1 MNHYLKKLLIVITS
15 IFLFGK
21 EISVHPEPG
30 KGVYNK
36 PFFPMNDYRENI
48 LPPDSIWGFTLGSK
62 PASHDDIISYFE
74 YLDEVFS
81 NAKLYDYGK
90 TYEGRRLVYLV
101 ITSEK
106 NFSRLDTIR
115 DNISKLSDPRSID
128 NSSEV
133 KKIIAHTPAISWMSY
148 SIHGDELSGA
158 DAGVQLAFQLL
169 AGTDSYSKLIRD
181 SLVVCIDP
189 LQNPDGRTRF
199 LAQMTQWSGA
209 MVNYDIQ
216 SVHHRGNWP
225 QGRGNHYLF
234 DLNRDWFTQV
244 HPESKGKV
252 QAIMDWHPQL
262 VVDGHE
268 MGPLDTY
275 LFNPPRE
282 PYNPF
287 MPELIYKWWKIMSLE
302 HSAAF
307 DQNGWNYYTREWN
320 EELFPGYGSS
330 WSIYT
335 GAVGL
340 LYEQA
345 GVDGSQVIQRDGTV
359 LTYRESVHHQFISS
373 MANLITIAD
382 NRKDLLRDY
391 YSEKYESVYTK
402 TNRLKAFIFPKG
414 KNKFIEK
421 QFAET
426 LIRQGIEVGQTLQV
440 EKLKQ
445 ATKSDGTKKRNI
457 NIPKGSMLVRLDQP
471 NHALVNA
478 ILSFDIRLK
487 NSFLETERRQR
498 LKHSESRLYETTAWS
513 LPLAYGLEGY
523 YTSDLPPIVTTKY
536 VPYSSKGMVFN
547 PQPSFG
553 YLIPNSDYN
562 SYVLLNVLLGNHLK
576 VWTANKPLAINGNDF
591 PAGTFLLRLNAN
603 PQLTNDFIQ
612 TLALE
617 FGVDIYGVN
626 TGLADSGPDLGGG
639 EFRLLEEPKIALVG
653 GSPTSYYSFG
663 AAWHLLDSRLNV
675 PFSILEGGNFSGTD
689 LRNYNVIILP
699 SAWGGTQAYKRYFG
713 EAGIEKLIGW
723 IEDGGTVIAIGSGS
737 HFLTDTTVAISSVRQ
752 KRQILKN
759 LKDYEKSLEFLKS
772 VEDSEIDSLA
782 VWEGKEQISL
792 SKKEEFDFSIDEIE
806 DKDKLA
812 RKLAPRGM
820 LMKAN
825 LDKEHWL
832 SFGCGEYLIPMV
844 NTSVALVSDEHVSTV
859 ARFAKKD
866 KLRVSGLLWPE
877 ARERWAETVFATRE
891 GYGNGQVIL
900 FATDPNFRGYF
911 HNTER
916 MFLNA
921 IFLGPGFGT
930 HKAIKW

>member
-1 MNHYLKKLLIVITS
+1 MYRYILTLLII
-15 IFLFGK
+15 IPWLFLSGK
-21 EISVHPEPG
+21 EMSVHPEPG

-36 PFFPMNDYRENI
+36 PFFPMDEYKENVAF
-48 LPPDSIWGFTLGSK
+48 PDSLWGFSLGSK
-62 PASHDDIISYFE
+62 PASHDEIIIYFE

-101 ITSEK
+101 ITSEE
-106 NFSRLDTIR
+106 NFSRIDTIR
-115 DNISKLSDPRSID
+115 DNISKLSDPRTID
-128 NSSEV
+128 NSSEA
-133 KKIIAHTPAISWMSY
+133 KKIIAHTPAIAWMSY

-199 LAQMTQWSGA
+199 LAQMTQWNGA
-209 MVNYDIQ
+209 MINYDTQ
-216 SVHHRGNWP
+216 SAHHRGNWP

-244 HPESKGKV
+244 HPESKGKI

-307 DQNGWNYYTREWN
+307 DENGWNYYTREWN

-373 MANLITIAD
+373 MANLITVAD

-402 TNRLKAFIFPKG
+402 SNRLKAFVFPKG
-414 KNKFIEK
+414 KNGSIEK

-445 ATKSDGTKKRNI
+445 AVKSDGTTKKNVM
-457 NIPKGSMLVRLDQP
+457 IPKGSMLVRLDQP

-498 LKHSESRLYETTAWS
+498 LKHSDSRLYETTAWS

-523 YTSDLPPIVTTKY
+523 YTNDLPPMVTTKY
-536 VPYSSKGMVFN
+536 VTHSPTGMVFN
-547 PQPSFG
+547 PTPSFG
-553 YLIPNSDYN
+553 YIIPNSDQN
-562 SYVLLNVLLGNHLK
+562 SYALLNVLLENQLQ
-576 VWTANKPLAINGNDF
+576 VWTANKPFKINGNDF
-591 PAGTFLLRLNAN
+591 PAGSYLLRLNAN
-603 PQLTNDFIQ
+603 PHLTTEFIQ
-612 TLALE
+612 KLALE

-626 TGLADSGPDLGGG
+626 TGLVDSGPDLGGG
-639 EFRLLEEPKIALVG
+639 EFRLLEKPKIALIG

-675 PFSILEGGNFSGTD
+675 PFSILEAGSFPGTD
-689 LRNYNVIILP
+689 LRKYNVIILP
-699 SAWGGTQAYKRYFG
+699 SAWGGTGAYKRYFG
-713 EAGIEKLIGW
+713 EGGTKKLKGW
-723 IEDGGTVIAIGSGS
+723 IEDGGTVIGLGSGS
-737 HFLTDTTVAISSVRQ
+737 HLLTDTTVAISSVRQ
-752 KRQILKN
+752 KRQVLKD
-759 LKDYEKSLEFLKS
+759 LKDYEKSLEYLKS
-772 VEDSEIDSLA
+772 AEAPEIDSLA
-782 VWEGKEQISL
+782 VWEGKKQISS
-792 SKKEEFDFSIDEIE
+792 SKRDELEYSISDIE

-820 LMKAN
+820 LMKAY

-832 SFGCGEYLIPMV
+832 SFGCGEYVIPMV
-844 NTSVALVSDEHVSTV
+844 NTSVALVSDEQVETA
-859 ARFAKKD
+859 ARFAEEN

-921 IFLGPGFGT
+921 LLLGPGMGT
-930 HKAIKW
+930 HQPIKW